1 MKTKFLGALR
11 AASFACAAML
21 AMSAFMPAHAAKD
34 VVVAVQG
41 TSASLELHD
50 ANDTLTQAILKNI
63 YQGLYGFDKDMKLKP
78 LLAESYSV
86 SGDGLVY
93 TFNLR
98 KGVRFH
104 DGTDFK
110 ADSVKA
116 TFDRVTNPDNKF
128 RRYSLF
134 SNIASTEVV
143 SDYVVRIKLRSPFS
157 AFVNVMAHPSSGIMS
172 AAAIRK
178 LGKGLGQQPVGTGP
192 FKFAEWRQPDFIRFV
207 KNPDYWQKGLPKVDS
222 ITFKAVPDNNT
233 RTAVIQ
239 TGEVQMV
246 SNVAYEQVDVLK
258 ATGKL
263 DVIVIPSIYAR
274 YVAMNT
280 LKKPF
285 DNPKVREA
293 LNYAINKQALAKV
306 AYNGYAEPLPAVVPP
321 GVEYSV
327 KTGPWPYDV
336 AKAKQLL
343 KEAGYPNG
351 FETELW
357 SIYNHTTAQK
367 VIQFLQQ
374 QLAQVGVKA
383 KIRALEA
390 GQRVELVEAV
400 QDPAHAGSQMVYAGW
415 SASTGEAD
423 WALRPLLGSGAWP
436 PRGVNYGYY
445 KSETVDKDLADA
457 LASTDKSKKAALYK
471 QAQEQVWHDQP
482 WIFLLQEKLVY
493 AHVKNLTGAYVMP
506 DGSLDFDDVDLK

>member
-1 MKTKFLGALR
+1 MRNRFINTLAGA
-11 AASFACAAML
+11 AAAFALIAAY
-21 AMSAFMPAHAAKD
+21 PAVAAKD
-34 VVVAVQG
+34 VVVAVAG
-41 TSASLELHD
+41 TSASLEIHD
-50 ANDTLTQAILKNI
+50 ANDTLTQAILKNV
-63 YQGLYGFDKDMKLKP
+63 YQGLYGFDKDMKLRP
-78 LLAESYSV
+78 LLAESYTV
-86 SGDGLVY
+86 SKDGLVY

-116 TFDRVTNPDNKF
+116 TYDRVTNPENKF

-143 SDYVVRIKLRSPFS
+143 SDYVVKITLKQPFS
-157 AFVNVMAHPSSGIMS
+157 AFVNVMAHPSSGIIS
-172 AAAIRK
+172 AAAIK
-178 LGKGLGQQPVGTGP
+178 SLGKELARKPVGTGP
-192 FKFAEWRQPDFIRFV
+192 FMFSDWKETDYVKLV
-207 KNPDYWQKGLPKVDS
+207 KNPNYWQKGLPKVDS
-222 ITFKAVPDNNT
+222 LTFKPVPDNNT
-233 RTAVIQ
+233 RTAVMQ
-239 TGEVQMV
+239 TGEVHMT

-258 ATGKL
+258 GNPKI
-263 DVIVIPSIYAR
+263 DVQIVPSIYAR
-274 YVAMNT
+274 YVAMNQT
-280 LKKPF
+280 KKPF

-306 AYNGYAEPLPAVVPP
+306 AYNGYAEPLSAVVPP

-357 SIYNHTTAQK
+357 SIYNNTTATK

-383 KIRALEA
+383 QIRSLEA
-390 GQRVELVEAV
+390 GQRVQLVEAV
-400 QDPAHAGSQMVYAGW
+400 QKPEESTSKMVYAGW

-445 KSETVDKDLADA
+445 KSEVVDKALADA
-457 LASTDKSKKAALYK
+457 LASNDKAKKAEYYK
-471 QAQEQVWHDQP
+471 TAQEQVWADRP
-482 WIFLLQEKLVY
+482 WLFLFSEKLVY
-493 AHVKNLTGAYVMP
+493 ARAKGLTGAYVMP
-506 DGSLDFDDVDLK
+506 DGSMNFDDVDLK

>member
-1 MKTKFLGALR
+1 MKTTIWGGLR
-11 AASFACAAML
+11 AASLACAIALGAL
-21 AMSAFMPAHAAKD
+21 ASQPAWSAKD
-34 VVVAVQG
+34 VVVAVAG
-41 TSASLELHD
+41 TSASLEIHD
-50 ANDTLTQAILKNI
+50 ANDTLTQAILKNV

-78 LLAESYSV
+78 LLATGYEV

-98 KGVRFH
+98 KGVKFH

-143 SDYVVRIKLRSPFS
+143 SDYVVKIHLKAPFS
-157 AFVNVMAHPSSGIMS
+157 AFVNVMAHPSSGIIS
-172 AAAIRK
+172 AAAIAK
-178 LGKGLGQQPVGTGP
+178 MGKDLGQHPVGTGP
-192 FKFAEWRQPDFIRFV
+192 FRFAEWRQPDFIRLT

-222 ITFKAVPDNNT
+222 LTFKAVPDNNT

-239 TGEVQMV
+239 TGEANMV
-246 SNVAYEQVDVLK
+246 SALAYEQVDVLK
-258 ATGKL
+258 GNKNI
-263 DVIVIPSIYAR
+263 DIVVVPSIYAR
-274 YVAMNT
+274 YVAMNET
-280 LKKPF
+280 KKPF

-321 GVEYSV
+321 GVEFSF

-390 GQRVELVEAV
+390 GQRVQLVEAV
-400 QDPAHAGSQMVYAGW
+400 QKPEDSTSRMVYAGW

-423 WALRPLLGSGAWP
+423 WAIRPLLGSGAQP

-445 KSETVDKDLADA
+445 KSDAVDKDLAEA
-457 LASTDKSKKAALYK
+457 LSTNDKAKKAALYK
-471 QAQEQVWHDQP
+471 DAQQQIWKDQP
-482 WIFLLQEKLVY
+482 WIFLLQEKLVW
-493 AHVKNLTGAYVMP
+493 AHTKNLTGAYVMP
-506 DGSLDFDDVDLK
+506 DGSLNFDDVDLK